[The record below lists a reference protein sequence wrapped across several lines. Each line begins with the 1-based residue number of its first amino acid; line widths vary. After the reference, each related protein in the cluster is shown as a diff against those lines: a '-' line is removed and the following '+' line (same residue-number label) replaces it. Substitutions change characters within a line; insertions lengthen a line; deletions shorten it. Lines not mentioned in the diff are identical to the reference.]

1 MLTGDMAK
9 RQKKK
14 SSKAPGARKSSP
26 KSSSKSPPAGSP
38 VRLFRGIGALYTLE
52 GAARKGGRHGKPD
65 DLGLI
70 EKAAMISEGGRIVWA
85 GPEKDLRSNAD
96 LKQIL
101 KTSRV
106 QDEDFKGATVIPA
119 FTECHT
125 HLVHAGNRA
134 GEFERRNQGESY
146 QSIGKSGGGILATV
160 LPTRAASAPALAKI
174 AQARLDRYIRQGV
187 TTVEVKSGYALTV
200 DGEMKMLK
208 AAGLLKGARIVRT
221 FLGAHAIP
229 KEFSTAE
236 AYVDELIEKALPRL
250 KKEGSVC
257 RVDIFVE
264 DGYFS
269 KDLARKYLKAAREHG
284 FDVVVHADQL
294 TRSGGAS
301 LAVEMGAR
309 SADHLICINKDD
321 IGKLSTSET
330 TCVLLP
336 NSDLYMNCAYPPA
349 RALIDGGARVALAT
363 DFNPGSAPSQDLA
376 LAGVLARVQMKMSL
390 SEVLIS
396 YTVGAAH
403 ALGLGGELGS
413 LVQSKLC
420 DFSVLQGS
428 LDELFLSVGQ
438 MPIQSVYREAKNIF
452 QL

>member
-1 MLTGDMAK
+1 MKMRVMLTGDMAQ
-9 RQKKK
+9 RQKKN
-14 SSKAPGARKSSP
+14 SSARP
-26 KSSSKSPPAGSP
+26 DL
-38 VRLFRGIGALYTLE
+38 RLFRGIGALYTLE
-52 GAARKGGRHGKPD
+52 GAARKQGRHGKPE

-70 EKAAMISEGGRIVWA
+70 EKAALLVRGERVVWSGSEK
-85 GPEKDLRSNAD
+85 ELRSNSE
-96 LKQIL
+96 LKAML
-101 KTSRV
+101 KASRV
-106 QDEDFKGATVIPA
+106 QDENFKGATVIPA

-125 HLVHAGNRA
+125 HLIHAGNRA

-160 LPTRAASAPALAKI
+160 LPTRAASVPQLAKI
-174 AQARLDRYIRQGV
+174 AQERLERYIRQGV

-208 AAGLLKGARIVRT
+208 AAGLLKKARIVRT

-229 KEFSTAE
+229 KEFSSADT
-236 AYVDELIEKALPRL
+236 YIQELIDKALPRL
-250 KKEGSVC
+250 KKEGSAC
-257 RVDIFVE
+257 RVDIFIE

-269 KDLARKYLKAAREHG
+269 RDLARKYLVAARANG
-284 FDVVVHADQL
+284 FDVVIHADQL

-301 LAVEMGAR
+301 LAVELGAR
-309 SADHLICINKDD
+309 SADHLIRINQDD
-321 IGKLSTSET
+321 IAKLSASEV

-349 RALIDGGARVALAT
+349 RALIEKGARVALAT

-376 LAGVLARVQMKMSL
+376 LTGVLARVQMKMSL
-390 SEVLIS
+390 AEVMIS

-403 ALGLGGELGS
+403 ALGLGQELGS
-413 LVQSKLC
+413 LVQGKLC

-428 LDELFLSVGQ
+428 FDELFLSVGQ
-438 MPIQSVYREAKNIF
+438 MPIKSVYKSANCIF
-452 QL
+452 TL